1 MTGVASVAGV
11 AGALFA
17 RRMLVIVCV
26 PLLAATWAQAVCALS
41 RRMHNSDLIVEAAK
55 LKCSVSNADEEICEA
70 AYGKDHRNIIDKIFD
85 EKPRSALGLTDW

>member
-1 MTGVASVAGV
+1 MGTGR
-11 AGALFA
+11 L
-17 RRMLVIVCV
+17 C
-26 PLLAATWAQAVCALS
+26 TLS
-41 RRMHNSDLIVEAAK
+41 SHAHSDLIVEAAK